1 MQHLPFVG
9 LKQSTRVHCFL
20 DLEHPAVAWAVMRGM
35 LVSADYAS
43 APQNSGFISFMQAG
57 IVEALN
63 NRRLFNE
70 LIIETVRLSS
80 FAHQVSR
87 MRGMFFF
94 RSRDEAEARIGD
106 SAWPPYFEQKNL
118 LELKLCYRD
127 PFTDVDANWITHASR
142 DEDGYI
148 SPDDLQWVHRYWSG
162 NTYNDTPI
170 WERISN
176 GIALVLDEQVRR
188 HCYNYVR
195 EIFPASH
202 IPILM
207 ARLAS
212 EAGTRGG
219 LSAPFLQR
227 QDESRVLLCYLLS
240 NAEFHDPAVIAAIKH
255 HPDAGALG
263 RMMAENETWKMP
275 DMRPWGKVFE
285 LRGTHPVRAALFG
298 RRKFGLV
305 NGVGR

>member
-1 MQHLPFVG
+1 MQHFPLTG
-9 LKQSTRVHCFL
+9 LKQSTRVYCFL

-43 APQNSGFISFMQAG
+43 TPHNPGFISFMQAG
-57 IVEALN
+57 IVETLN
-63 NRRLFNE
+63 NPRVFNE
-70 LIIETVRLSS
+70 FFIESVRLSF

-106 SAWPPYFEQKNL
+106 CKWPPYFEPKNL
-118 LELKLCYRD
+118 LELELCYD
-127 PFTDVDANWITHASR
+127 EPFTDVDANWITFAPVGK
-142 DEDGYI
+142 DGRI
-148 SPDDLQWVHRYWSG
+148 PVGDLQWVQRYWAGES
-162 NTYNDTPI
+162 YNDSPV
-170 WERISN
+170 WERIAI
-176 GIALVLDEQVRR
+176 GIALVLDEQARR
-188 HCYNYVR
+188 QCYEYVR

-219 LSAPFLQR
+219 LVAPFLR
-227 QDESRVLLCYLLS
+227 REDENHVLLGYLWIDS
-240 NAEFHDPAVIAAIKH
+240 EFHDPAVIEAIKG
-255 HPDAGALG
+255 HPDSGALG

-275 DMRPWGKVFE
+275 DFRPWGKVFE
-285 LRGTHPVRAALFG
+285 LGEQNLPGLIPFQVPSLHHP
-298 RRKFGLV
+298 K
-305 NGVGR
+305 